1 MHSSHPHVF
10 SPVVEPDAQWTD
22 DVADAFIEEP
32 TSKDFIVEDSVQM
45 YLREIGQDPLLNA
58 RQEIELAQRIEAG
71 AFARDVLAMA
81 RSVRTT
87 TETSTMSYHGQLQSS
102 MATDALADDSVRTT
116 SATDAL
122 ADDIVRSQSEPLP
135 VAAWVAR
142 WRDANGELATIPQLL
157 VPALNRGLVSIDH
170 NLLYPQFDEDSLL
183 FRARQRFLWLTEFTQ
198 IAALSVIYE
207 RILTSNIDI
216 DIVALLNWL
225 LADVPASA
233 TYVLHI
239 NDRQTRKL
247 QCRVDDAADARRH
260 LIQSNLRLVV
270 SVAKKYI
277 GGPLSFMDL
286 VQEGNIGLMRAVE
299 KFDILRK
306 NRFSTYATW
315 WIRQAVTRAIA
326 EQSRLIRLPVHLSD
340 AISQMRRATR
350 VLEQGLSREPTSDE
364 IAVALGI
371 SDRKVRRLLQA
382 SAQPISLEQP
392 ISSDGEGHIGELLA
406 DEMSDSPN
414 DIATRRMLQA
424 DVTTALLELPER
436 ERAILQLR
444 YGMVDGRRRTLEEVG
459 AAFGIT
465 RERTR
470 QIEADALRQLRAPHF
485 GERLQGYLE

>member
-1 MHSSHPHVF
+1 MHSSHPHAFTSVA
-10 SPVVEPDAQWTD
+10 EPDEQWTD
-22 DVADAFIEEP
+22 KVAEAFIEESNP
-32 TSKDFIVEDSVQM
+32 KAVLVEDSVQM

-58 RQEIELAQRIEAG
+58 QQEVDLAQRIEAG
-71 AFARDVLAMA
+71 AFAHDVLMA
-81 RSVRTT
+81 YSVRTVAET
-87 TETSTMSYHGQLQSS
+87 AVLPMHDAGTESLLQYPT
-102 MATDALADDSVRTT
+102 AADALADD
-116 SATDAL
+116 L
-122 ADDIVRSQSEPLP
+122 VRSQSEPLS
-135 VAAWVAR
+135 VADWVAR
-142 WRDANGELATIPQLL
+142 WRNANGEIATLPLL
-157 VPALNRGLVSIDH
+157 FVRALNNGMVYIDMQH
-170 NLLYPQFDEDSLL
+170 ANPEFDENSLL
-183 FRARQRFLWLTEFTQ
+183 FRARERFLLLAKSRHIAVLPVIFSQ
-198 IAALSVIYE
+198 II
-207 RILTSNIDI
+207 TSNLDI
-216 DIVALLNWL
+216 DVIALLQWL
-225 LADVPASA
+225 IADVPASA
-233 TYVLHI
+233 TYVAQI
-239 NDRQTRKL
+239 SDRDKRKL
-247 QCRVDDAADARRH
+247 QCQVDDAADARRH

-364 IAVALGI
+364 IAGALGI

-406 DEMSDSPN
+406 DELSDTPN

-436 ERAILQLR
+436 ERAIIQLR

-459 AAFGIT
+459 EAFGIT

-470 QIEADALRQLRAPHF
+470 QIEADALRQLRSPHL
-485 GERLQGYLE
+485 GKRLQGYLD